1 MGIVQNFSL
10 FAFLWLF
17 ISPLSSFVGALY
29 TTEIITHTDKREAGG
44 VNGILSSIG
53 SLTMILGPMIGG
65 FMLSTSIRTFFGT
78 ALFIAVSM
86 IIIGL
91 YFSSKK
97 SHYEVV

>member
-1 MGIVQNFSL
+1 MGIIHDFTP
-10 FAFLWLF
+10 FAFLWLA
-17 ISPLSSFVGALY
+17 ISPLASFMGALY
-29 TTEIITHTDKREAGG
+29 TTEIITHTDRREAGG
-44 VNGILSSIG
+44 VNGILASIG

-65 FMLSTSIRTFFGT
+65 FMLSTNIRTFFGT
-78 ALFIAVSM
+78 ALFIAVSF

>member
-1 MGIVQNFSL
+1 M
-10 FAFLWLF
+10 
-17 ISPLSSFVGALY
+17 
-29 TTEIITHTDKREAGG
+29 
-44 VNGILSSIG
+44 NGILSSIG

-78 ALFIAVSM
+78 ALLIAISF